1 MNCITYL
8 DELARGLNTTISL
21 VPNAEP
27 VPTKDYGW
35 ANHRWTSPRFRMAHV
50 EIFNQDRFMV
60 VHCCVFPH
68 VSDPSPIFGFDA
80 IAGEH
85 KVTGLFWD
93 LSPTVTA
100 TQPFASTH
108 GLVNRERPQWG
119 DIFSQHWVACRP
131 SPEQLVEIG
140 TDAARVLSTYLTS
153 LATEQG
159 DPTAIALAQD
169 RYCLQQ
175 RRNEHTVRA
184 IVNLLG
190 QDLAN
195 EFITTVLFPINGD
208 RIDD

>member
-8 DELARGLNTTISL
+8 DELARSFSSIIRMVGDC
-21 VPNAEP
+21 EP

-35 ANHRWTSPRFRMAHV
+35 ENHRWTSTQFRMAHV
-50 EIFNQDRFMV
+50 EIFNRDRFMV

-68 VSDPSPIFGFDA
+68 YDDPSPIFGFDA
-80 IAGEH
+80 IAGET

-93 LSPTVTA
+93 LSPTVQA
-100 TQPFASTH
+100 TQPFTGIQ
-108 GLVNRERPQWG
+108 GLVNRDRPEWG
-119 DIFSQHWVACRP
+119 NIFSEHWIACRP

-140 TDAARVLSTYLTS
+140 TDAARVLDTYLTS
-153 LATEQG
+153 LATAQG

-190 QDLAN
+190 QDQAN
-195 EFITTVLFPINGD
+195 EFITTVLFPTAGATT
-208 RIDD
+208 